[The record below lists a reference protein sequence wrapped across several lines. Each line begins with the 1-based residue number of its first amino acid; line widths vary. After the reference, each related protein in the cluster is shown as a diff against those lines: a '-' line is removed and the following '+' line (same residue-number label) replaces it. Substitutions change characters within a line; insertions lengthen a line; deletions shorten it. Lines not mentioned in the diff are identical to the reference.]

1 MPPRIVQGDVTRLPE
16 LEPLWG
22 GLHAHHSQLRPP
34 GIPVRAVD
42 RSWSVRRTQYERWL
56 AEGGNALLL
65 AEDDGGG
72 VVGYAMVTIAEGDMA
87 TWDVGPP
94 VAELE
99 TLAVLPAARGAGIG
113 TALTD
118 AAAAFARERG
128 ARALLVSVLHTN
140 ANAIRFYEREDFEP
154 FYVQHLR
161 RL

>member
-22 GLHAHHSQLRPP
+22 GLHARHSQLRPP

-56 AEGGNALLL
+56 A
-65 AEDDGGG
+65 
-72 VVGYAMVTIAEGDMA
+72 
-87 TWDVGPP
+87 
-94 VAELE
+94 
-99 TLAVLPAARGAGIG
+99 
-113 TALTD
+113 
-118 AAAAFARERG
+118 
-128 ARALLVSVLHTN
+128 S
-140 ANAIRFYEREDFEP
+140 AIRFYEREDFEP